1 VIESSRTGTIRE
13 TILKFRFMN
22 NLYVGSLLI
31 SFALVSLSACSDG
44 NEPASQMSM
53 GAPAMA
59 PKAFATSD
67 GDFEIAIEP
76 DRGEYASVSE
86 PGAPGIELVVE
97 EPTLNNWLSKSQ
109 SETSGA
115 ESISQSDRA
124 PSNFEN
130 EDRVIIR
137 SAQIDIEV
145 QNIANALN
153 SIGTITTSSGGWV
166 VASEQTRTFAGSITI
181 RVPAEKLDSVLA
193 QIHGLSTKVR
203 TSKITSQD
211 LTEEFTDVSARA
223 QTLRD
228 TKVVLTELFERAEN
242 VEEALNIQKEI
253 TRVQSDLEALEGRI
267 KFISESEAYSLI
279 NVIMQAAP
287 MSMTVD
293 AGPDIAVGV
302 ISTGI
307 PYESPAMRN
316 RSIFRARFTPP
327 EGIEDFIITW
337 NFGDGSPD
345 ESTDRVA
352 PTTEGGELI
361 SASIV
366 HYFSRDDDSPLI
378 VTVKVRGFGDAG
390 LAEGEDTQLV
400 TVSRIP
406 PIVVFAGTDQT
417 VEASQN
423 VELSGSFTLPESI
436 TDVKYIW
443 DFGDGSPPKERDL
456 VNAFSAGNVTTEHI
470 FPHFRWNP
478 YEVRLTVS
486 GKSEI
491 GEITG
496 EATTYIYVQ
505 ETVGVSSPDLN
516 ISSTIRSAS
525 RALQAVGVISV
536 NILLWL
542 AILSPA
548 WIMGVLILLFLRK
561 RNRSNIGMFSFLKLR
576 KTFSRK

>member
-1 VIESSRTGTIRE
+1 
-13 TILKFRFMN
+13 MN
-22 NLYVGSLLI
+22 NLYVVSLLI
-31 SFALVSLSACSDG
+31 SFALVLLAACSGDD
-44 NEPASQMSM
+44 EAASKMSM
-53 GAPAMA
+53 SASAMA

-67 GDFEIAIEP
+67 GDYEIAIES
-76 DRGEYASVSE
+76 DM
-86 PGAPGIELVVE
+86 GAPEPGIEWAE
-97 EPTLNNWLSKSQ
+97 EPTLNDRSYKSEA
-109 SETSGA
+109 ETSKVN
-115 ESISQSDRA
+115 SITQSGSA
-124 PSNFEN
+124 PGNSMNV
-130 EDRVIIR
+130 DRVIIR

-145 QNIANALN
+145 QNIADALN
-153 SIGTITTSSGGWV
+153 SIGTIATSSGGWV
-166 VASEQTRTFAGSITI
+166 VASEQTRTFAGSVTI

-193 QIHGLSTKVR
+193 QIHGFSTKVR

-228 TKVVLTELFERAEN
+228 TKVVLTGLFELAES

-253 TRVQSDLEALEGRI
+253 TRVQSDLEALEARI

-316 RSIFRARFTPP
+316 HSIFRARFTPP
-327 EGIEDFIITW
+327 EGIDDFIITW
-337 NFGDGSPD
+337 NFGDGSPE

-352 PTTEGGELI
+352 PTTEDGEVI

-378 VTVKVRGFGDAG
+378 VTVKVRGSGDAG

-406 PIVVFAGTDQT
+406 PIVVFAGPDQT

-443 DFGDGSPPKERDL
+443 DFGDGSPPKELDL

-516 ISSTIRSAS
+516 ISSTIRNAS

-536 NILLWL
+536 KILVSL

-548 WIMGVLILLFLRK
+548 WIIGVLIVLFLRK
-561 RNRSNIGMFSFLKLR
+561 RKRFNMGMFSFIKLR
-576 KTFSRK
+576 KIFSKK

>member
-1 VIESSRTGTIRE
+1 M
-13 TILKFRFMN
+13 KFRLMF
-22 NLYVGSLLI
+22 NLFAGSLLI
-31 SFALVSLSACSDG
+31 SLALASLSACSSDD
-44 NEPASQMSM
+44 EMAMP
-53 GAPAMA
+53 APAMA

-67 GDFEIAIEP
+67 GDYEIAIEP
-76 DRGEYASVSE
+76 DRGSYAPVTESE
-86 PGAPGIELVVE
+86 IPGVELVVE
-97 EPTLNNWLSKSQ
+97 EPTLSNRFLKSQ
-109 SETSGA
+109 SETSG
-115 ESISQSDRA
+115 SRPDSQPGNA
-124 PSNFEN
+124 TANLGVV
-130 EDRVIIR
+130 DRVIIR
-137 SAQIDIEV
+137 SAEIDIEV

-153 SIGTITTSSGGWV
+153 SIGTIATSTGGWV
-166 VASEQTRTFAGSITI
+166 VASDQTRTFAGSISI

-193 QIHGLSTKVR
+193 QIRDLSTKVR

-228 TKVVLTELFERAEN
+228 TKLVLTGLFDQAES

-253 TRVQSDLEALEGRI
+253 TRVQSDLEALEARI

-293 AGPDIAVGV
+293 AGPDIAVGAMN
-302 ISTGI
+302 TGI
-307 PYESPAMRN
+307 PYGSPDMEN
-316 RSIFRARFTPP
+316 RSIFRARFSPP
-327 EGIEDFIITW
+327 EGIDDFIITW
-337 NFGDGSPD
+337 NFGDGSPE

-352 PTTEGGELI
+352 PTSEDGELI

-366 HYFSRDDDSPLI
+366 HYFSRDDDAPLI
-378 VTVKVRGFGDAG
+378 VTVKVRGSGDAG

-417 VEASQN
+417 VEASQT

-443 DFGDGSPPKERDL
+443 DFGDGSPPEERVL

-505 ETVGVSSPDLN
+505 ETVGVSSPDLD
-516 ISSTIRSAS
+516 IPSTIRSAS

-548 WIMGVLILLFLRK
+548 WIIGALIVLFLRK
-561 RNRSNIGMFSFLKLR
+561 RKRTHVGMFSFLKLG
-576 KTFSRK
+576 KFFSRKQSDS

>member
-1 VIESSRTGTIRE
+1 M
-13 TILKFRFMN
+13 ILLCVRI
-22 NLYVGSLLI
+22 LLI
-31 SFALVSLSACSDG
+31 SLALAALAACGDDDE
-44 NEPASQMSM
+44 NAPQMSM
-53 GAPAMA
+53 TAPAME
-59 PKAFATSD
+59 PKAFARSD
-67 GDFEIAIEP
+67 GDYEIAMEP
-76 DRGEYASVSE
+76 DM
-86 PGAPGIELVVE
+86 GAPEPRIELVVE
-97 EPTLNNWLSKSQ
+97 EPTLNDRSYKSEA
-109 SETSGA
+109 ETA
-115 ESISQSDRA
+115 KVNSISQSGSTSGN
-124 PSNFEN
+124 PMNV
-130 EDRVIIR
+130 DRVIVR
-137 SAQIDIEV
+137 SAEIDIEV
-145 QNIANALN
+145 QDIPNALN
-153 SIGTITTSSGGWV
+153 SIGTIATSSGGWV
-166 VASEQTRTFAGSITI
+166 VASDQTRTFAGSISI
-181 RVPAEKLDSVLA
+181 RIPAEKLDSALE
-193 QIHGLSTKVR
+193 QIRNLSTKVR
-203 TSKITSQD
+203 TSTITSQD

-223 QTLRD
+223 QTLSD
-228 TKVVLTELFERAEN
+228 TKAVLTGLFDQAES

-253 TRVQSDLEALEGRI
+253 TRVQSDLEALEARI

-302 ISTGI
+302 MNTGI
-307 PYESPAMRN
+307 PYGSPDMEN
-316 RSIFRARFTPP
+316 RSIFRARFSPP
-327 EGIEDFIITW
+327 EGIDDFIITW
-337 NFGDGSPD
+337 NFGDGSPE

-352 PTTEGGELI
+352 PATEDGELI

-378 VTVKVRGFGDAG
+378 VTVKVRGSGDAG

-417 VEASQN
+417 VEASQT

-436 TDVKYIW
+436 TDVRYIW
-443 DFGDGSPPKERDL
+443 DFGDGSPPEENEL
-456 VNAFSAGNVTTEHI
+456 VNAFSAGNVNTEHI

-542 AILSPA
+542 AILSPV
-548 WIMGVLILLFLRK
+548 WIVGVVLFLFFRK
-561 RNRSNIGMFSFLKLR
+561 RLPARIFLFSKPR
-576 KTFSRK
+576 KFWQRKQ

>member
-1 VIESSRTGTIRE
+1 M
-13 TILKFRFMN
+13 ILLCVRI
-22 NLYVGSLLI
+22 LLI
-31 SFALVSLSACSDG
+31 SLALAALAACGDDDE
-44 NEPASQMSM
+44 NAPQMSM
-53 GAPAMA
+53 TAPAME
-59 PKAFATSD
+59 PKAFARSD
-67 GDFEIAIEP
+67 GDYEIAMEP
-76 DRGEYASVSE
+76 DM
-86 PGAPGIELVVE
+86 GAPEPRIELVVE
-97 EPTLNNWLSKSQ
+97 EPTLNDRSYKSEA
-109 SETSGA
+109 ETA
-115 ESISQSDRA
+115 KVNSISQSGSTSGN
-124 PSNFEN
+124 PMNV
-130 EDRVIIR
+130 DRVIVR
-137 SAQIDIEV
+137 SAEIDIEV
-145 QNIANALN
+145 QDIPNALN
-153 SIGTITTSSGGWV
+153 SIGTIATSSGGWV
-166 VASEQTRTFAGSITI
+166 VASDQTRTFAGSISI
-181 RVPAEKLDSVLA
+181 RIPAEKLDSALE
-193 QIHGLSTKVR
+193 QIRNLSTKVR
-203 TSKITSQD
+203 TSTITSQD

-223 QTLRD
+223 QTLSD
-228 TKVVLTELFERAEN
+228 TKAVLTGLFDQAKN
-242 VEEALNIQKEI
+242 VEEALSIQKEI
-253 TRVQSDLEALEGRI
+253 TRVQSDLEALEARI

-293 AGPDIAVGV
+293 AGPDIAVGAMN
-302 ISTGI
+302 TGI
-307 PYESPAMRN
+307 PYGSPDMEN
-316 RSIFRARFTPP
+316 RSIFRARFSPP
-327 EGIEDFIITW
+327 EGIDDFIITW
-337 NFGDGSPD
+337 NFGDGSPE

-352 PTTEGGELI
+352 PATEDGELI

-378 VTVKVRGFGDAG
+378 VTVKVRGSGDAG

-417 VEASQN
+417 VEASQT

-436 TDVKYIW
+436 TDVRYIW
-443 DFGDGSPPKERDL
+443 DFGDGSPPEENEL
-456 VNAFSAGNVTTEHI
+456 VNAFSAGNVNTEHI

-542 AILSPA
+542 AILSPV
-548 WIMGVLILLFLRK
+548 WIVGVVLFLFFRK
-561 RNRSNIGMFSFLKLR
+561 RLPARIFLFSKPR
-576 KTFSRK
+576 KFWQRKQ

>member
-1 VIESSRTGTIRE
+1 M
-13 TILKFRFMN
+13 ILLCVRI
-22 NLYVGSLLI
+22 LLI
-31 SFALVSLSACSDG
+31 SLALAALAACGDDDE
-44 NEPASQMSM
+44 NAPQMSM
-53 GAPAMA
+53 TAPAME
-59 PKAFATSD
+59 PKAFARSD
-67 GDFEIAIEP
+67 GDYEIAMEP
-76 DRGEYASVSE
+76 DM
-86 PGAPGIELVVE
+86 GAPEPRIELVVE
-97 EPTLNNWLSKSQ
+97 ESTLNDRSYK
-109 SETSGA
+109 SETETSKVN
-115 ESISQSDRA
+115 SISQSGSTSGN
-124 PSNFEN
+124 PMNV
-130 EDRVIIR
+130 DRVIVR
-137 SAQIDIEV
+137 SAEIDIEV
-145 QNIANALN
+145 QDIPNALN
-153 SIGTITTSSGGWV
+153 SIGTIATSSGGWV
-166 VASEQTRTFAGSITI
+166 VASDQTRTFAGSISI
-181 RVPAEKLDSVLA
+181 RIPAEKLDSALE
-193 QIHGLSTKVR
+193 QIRNLSTKVR
-203 TSKITSQD
+203 TSTITSQD

-223 QTLRD
+223 QTLSD
-228 TKVVLTELFERAEN
+228 TKAVLTGLFDQAES

-253 TRVQSDLEALEGRI
+253 TRVQSDLEALEARI

-293 AGPDIAVGV
+293 AGPDIAVGAMN
-302 ISTGI
+302 TGI
-307 PYESPAMRN
+307 PYGSPDMEN
-316 RSIFRARFTPP
+316 RSIFRARFSPP
-327 EGIEDFIITW
+327 EGIDDFIITW
-337 NFGDGSPD
+337 NFGDGSPE

-352 PTTEGGELI
+352 PATEDGELI

-378 VTVKVRGFGDAG
+378 VTVKVRGSGDAG

-417 VEASQN
+417 VEASQT

-436 TDVKYIW
+436 TDVRYIW
-443 DFGDGSPPKERDL
+443 DFGDGSPPEENEL

-478 YEVRLTVS
+478 YEVRLRVS

-505 ETVGVSSPDLN
+505 ETVGVSSPDLD
-516 ISSTIRSAS
+516 IPSTIRSAG

-542 AILSPA
+542 AILSPV
-548 WIMGVLILLFLRK
+548 WIVGVVLFLFFRK
-561 RNRSNIGMFSFLKLR
+561 RLPARIFLFSKPR
-576 KTFSRK
+576 KFWQRKQ

>member
-1 VIESSRTGTIRE
+1 
-13 TILKFRFMN
+13 MN

-31 SFALVSLSACSDG
+31 SFALVSLAACSGDD
-44 NEPASQMSM
+44 EAASQMSM
-53 GAPAMA
+53 AAPAMA

-67 GDFEIAIEP
+67 GDFEIAIAP
-76 DRGEYASVSE
+76 DRGEYERVPE

-97 EPTLNNWLSKSQ
+97 EPTLNNRLSKSQ

-115 ESISQSDRA
+115 ESISQSGHA
-124 PSNFEN
+124 PSNSGN

-137 SAQIDIEV
+137 SAEIDIEV

-153 SIGTITTSSGGWV
+153 SIGTIATSSGGWV
-166 VASEQTRTFAGSITI
+166 VASDQTRTFAGSITI

-223 QTLRD
+223 QTLWD
-228 TKVVLTELFERAEN
+228 TKVVLTGLFERAES

-253 TRVQSDLEALEGRI
+253 TRVQSDLEALEARI

-287 MSMTVD
+287 KSMTVD

-302 ISTGI
+302 INTGI
-307 PYESPAMRN
+307 PYESPGMGN

-337 NFGDGSPD
+337 NFGDGSLE

-352 PTTEGGELI
+352 PTTEDGELI

-378 VTVKVRGFGDAG
+378 VTVKVRGSGDAG

-406 PIVVFAGTDQT
+406 PIVVFVGTDQT

-443 DFGDGSPPKERDL
+443 DFGDGSPPEERDL
-456 VNAFSAGNVTTEHI
+456 VSAFSAGNVTTEHI

-548 WIMGVLILLFLRK
+548 WIIGVLIVLFLRK
-561 RNRSNIGMFSFLKLR
+561 RKRSNIGMFSFLKLR
-576 KTFSRK
+576 KIFSRK

>member
-1 VIESSRTGTIRE
+1 MRE
-13 TILKFRFMN
+13 AILKFRFMN
-22 NLYVGSLLI
+22 NPYVGSLLI
-31 SFALVSLSACSDG
+31 SFALVSLAACSDG
-44 NEPASQMSM
+44 NETASQMSM
-53 GAPAMA
+53 AAPAMA

-76 DRGEYASVSE
+76 DRGEYAPAPE

-97 EPTLNNWLSKSQ
+97 EPALNNRLSKSQ

-115 ESISQSDRA
+115 ESISQSGHA
-124 PSNFEN
+124 PSNSGN

-137 SAQIDIEV
+137 SAEIDIEV

-153 SIGTITTSSGGWV
+153 SIGTIATSSGGWV
-166 VASEQTRTFAGSITI
+166 VASDQTRTFAGSITI
-181 RVPAEKLDSVLA
+181 RVPAEKLDSVLV

-203 TSKITSQD
+203 TSKMTSQD

-228 TKVVLTELFERAEN
+228 TKVVLTGLFERAES

-253 TRVQSDLEALEGRI
+253 TRVQSDLEALEARI

-302 ISTGI
+302 INTGI
-307 PYESPAMRN
+307 PYESPGMGN

-337 NFGDGSPD
+337 NFGDGSP
-345 ESTDRVA
+345 EASTDRVA
-352 PTTEGGELI
+352 PTTEDGELI

-378 VTVKVRGFGDAG
+378 VTVKVRGSGDAG

-443 DFGDGSPPKERDL
+443 DFGDGSPPEERDL
-456 VNAFSAGNVTTEHI
+456 ANAFSAGNVTTEHI

-548 WIMGVLILLFLRK
+548 WIIGVLIVLFLRK
-561 RNRSNIGMFSFLKLR
+561 RKRSNIGMFSFLKLR
-576 KTFSRK
+576 KIFSRK

>member
-1 VIESSRTGTIRE
+1 
-13 TILKFRFMN
+13 MN
-22 NLYVGSLLI
+22 NLYVVSLLI
-31 SFALVSLSACSDG
+31 SFALVLLAACSGDD
-44 NEPASQMSM
+44 EAASKMSM
-53 GAPAMA
+53 GASAMA

-67 GDFEIAIEP
+67 GDYEIAIES
-76 DRGEYASVSE
+76 DM
-86 PGAPGIELVVE
+86 GAPEPGIEWAE
-97 EPTLNNWLSKSQ
+97 EPTLNDRSYKSEA
-109 SETSGA
+109 ETSKVN
-115 ESISQSDRA
+115 SITQSGSA
-124 PSNFEN
+124 PGNSMNV
-130 EDRVIIR
+130 DRVIIR

-145 QNIANALN
+145 QNIADALN
-153 SIGTITTSSGGWV
+153 SIGTIATSSGGWV
-166 VASEQTRTFAGSITI
+166 VASEQTRTFAGSVTI

-193 QIHGLSTKVR
+193 QIHGFSTKVR

-228 TKVVLTELFERAEN
+228 TKVVLTGLFELAES

-253 TRVQSDLEALEGRI
+253 TRVQSDLEALEARI

-316 RSIFRARFTPP
+316 HSIFRARFTPP
-327 EGIEDFIITW
+327 EGIDDFIITW
-337 NFGDGSPD
+337 NFGDGSPE

-352 PTTEGGELI
+352 PTTEDGEVI

-378 VTVKVRGFGDAG
+378 VTVKVRGSGDAG

-406 PIVVFAGTDQT
+406 PIVVFAGPDQT

-443 DFGDGSPPKERDL
+443 DFGDGSPPKELDL

-516 ISSTIRSAS
+516 ISSTIRNAS

-536 NILLWL
+536 KILVSL

-548 WIMGVLILLFLRK
+548 WIIGVLIVLFLRK
-561 RNRSNIGMFSFLKLR
+561 RKRFNMGMFSFIKLR
-576 KTFSRK
+576 KIFSKK

>member
-1 VIESSRTGTIRE
+1 MI
-13 TILKFRFMN
+13 
-22 NLYVGSLLI
+22 NLFAGSLLV
-31 SFALVSLSACSDG
+31 SLALASLSACSSDD
-44 NEPASQMSM
+44 EMSM
-53 GAPAMA
+53 PAPAMA

-67 GDFEIAIEP
+67 GDYEIAIEP
-76 DRGEYASVSE
+76 DRGGYPPVTES
-86 PGAPGIELVVE
+86 GAPGIELAVE
-97 EPTLNNWLSKSQ
+97 EPALNNRLSKSQ
-109 SETSGA
+109 SETS
-115 ESISQSDRA
+115 EVNSISQSGSA
-124 PSNFEN
+124 SGNPMNV
-130 EDRVIIR
+130 DRVIVR
-137 SAQIDIEV
+137 SAEIDIEV
-145 QNIANALN
+145 QDITNALN
-153 SIGTITTSSGGWV
+153 SIGTIATSTGGWV
-166 VASEQTRTFAGSITI
+166 VASDQTRTFAGSISI
-181 RVPAEKLDSVLA
+181 RIPAEYLDFVLA
-193 QIHGLSTKVR
+193 QIRDLSTKVR
-203 TSKITSQD
+203 SSKITSQD

-228 TKVVLTELFERAEN
+228 TKLVLTGLFDQAES

-253 TRVQSDLEALEGRI
+253 TRVQSDLEALEARI

-293 AGPDIAVGV
+293 AGPDIAVGAMN
-302 ISTGI
+302 TGI
-307 PYESPAMRN
+307 PYGSPDMEN
-316 RSIFRARFTPP
+316 RSIFRARFSPP
-327 EGIEDFIITW
+327 EGIDDFIITW
-337 NFGDGSPD
+337 NFGDGSPE

-352 PTTEGGELI
+352 PATEDGELI

-378 VTVKVRGFGDAG
+378 VTVKVRGSGDAG

-417 VEASQN
+417 VEASQT

-436 TDVKYIW
+436 TDVRYIW
-443 DFGDGSPPKERDL
+443 DFGDGSPPEENEL
-456 VNAFSAGNVTTEHI
+456 VNAFSAGNVNTEHI

-491 GEITG
+491 GEIKG

-548 WIMGVLILLFLRK
+548 WIIGILIVLFLRK
-561 RNRSNIGMFSFLKLR
+561 RKRSNIGMFSFLKLR
-576 KTFSRK
+576 KIFSRK

>member
-1 VIESSRTGTIRE
+1 
-13 TILKFRFMN
+13 MN
-22 NLYVGSLLI
+22 NLYVVSLLI
-31 SFALVSLSACSDG
+31 SFALVLLAACSGDD
-44 NEPASQMSM
+44 EAASKMSM
-53 GAPAMA
+53 SASAMA
-59 PKAFATSD
+59 PKAFATSG
-67 GDFEIAIEP
+67 GDYEIAIES
-76 DRGEYASVSE
+76 DM
-86 PGAPGIELVVE
+86 GAPEPGIEWAE
-97 EPTLNNWLSKSQ
+97 EPTLNDRSYKSEA
-109 SETSGA
+109 ETSKVN
-115 ESISQSDRA
+115 SITQSGSA
-124 PSNFEN
+124 PGNSMNV
-130 EDRVIIR
+130 DRVIIR

-145 QNIANALN
+145 QNIADALN
-153 SIGTITTSSGGWV
+153 SIGTIATSSGGWV
-166 VASEQTRTFAGSITI
+166 VASEQTRTFAGSVTI

-193 QIHGLSTKVR
+193 QIHGFSTKVR

-228 TKVVLTELFERAEN
+228 TKVVLTGLFELAES

-253 TRVQSDLEALEGRI
+253 TRVQSDLEALEARI

-316 RSIFRARFTPP
+316 HSIFRARFTPP
-327 EGIEDFIITW
+327 EGIDDFIITW
-337 NFGDGSPD
+337 NFGDGSPE

-352 PTTEGGELI
+352 PTTEDGEVI

-378 VTVKVRGFGDAG
+378 VTVKVRGSGDAG

-406 PIVVFAGTDQT
+406 PIVVFAGPDQT

-443 DFGDGSPPKERDL
+443 DFGDGSPPKELDL

-516 ISSTIRSAS
+516 ISSTIRNAS

-536 NILLWL
+536 KILVSL

-548 WIMGVLILLFLRK
+548 WIIGVLIVLFLRK
-561 RNRSNIGMFSFLKLR
+561 RKRFNMGMFSFIKLR
-576 KTFSRK
+576 KIFSKK

>member
-1 VIESSRTGTIRE
+1 M
-13 TILKFRFMN
+13 ILLCVRI
-22 NLYVGSLLI
+22 LLI
-31 SFALVSLSACSDG
+31 SLALAALAACGDDDE
-44 NEPASQMSM
+44 NAPQMSM
-53 GAPAMA
+53 TAPAME
-59 PKAFATSD
+59 PKAFARSD
-67 GDFEIAIEP
+67 GDYEIAMEP
-76 DRGEYASVSE
+76 DM
-86 PGAPGIELVVE
+86 GAPEPRIELVVE
-97 EPTLNNWLSKSQ
+97 EPTLNDRSYKSEA
-109 SETSGA
+109 ETA
-115 ESISQSDRA
+115 KVNSISQSGSTSGN
-124 PSNFEN
+124 PMNV
-130 EDRVIIR
+130 DRVIVR
-137 SAQIDIEV
+137 SAEIDIEV
-145 QNIANALN
+145 QDIPNALN
-153 SIGTITTSSGGWV
+153 SIGTIATSSGGWV
-166 VASEQTRTFAGSITI
+166 VASDQTRTFAGSISI
-181 RVPAEKLDSVLA
+181 RIPAEKLDSALE
-193 QIHGLSTKVR
+193 QIRNLSTKVR
-203 TSKITSQD
+203 TSTITSQD

-223 QTLRD
+223 QTLSD
-228 TKVVLTELFERAEN
+228 TKAVLTGLFDQAKN
-242 VEEALNIQKEI
+242 VEEALSIQKEI
-253 TRVQSDLEALEGRI
+253 TRVQSDLEALEARI

-279 NVIMQAAP
+279 HVLMQAAP
-287 MSMTVD
+287 VLMSVD

-302 ISTGI
+302 MNTGI
-307 PYESPAMRN
+307 PYGSPDMEN
-316 RSIFRARFTPP
+316 RSIFRARFSPP
-327 EGIEDFIITW
+327 EGIDDFIITW
-337 NFGDGSPD
+337 NFGDGSPE

-352 PTTEGGELI
+352 PATEDGELI

-378 VTVKVRGFGDAG
+378 VTVKVRGSGDAG

-417 VEASQN
+417 VEASQT

-436 TDVKYIW
+436 TDVRYIW
-443 DFGDGSPPKERDL
+443 DFGDGSPPEENEL
-456 VNAFSAGNVTTEHI
+456 VNAFSAGNVNTEHI

-542 AILSPA
+542 AILSPV
-548 WIMGVLILLFLRK
+548 WIIGILIVLFLRK
-561 RNRSNIGMFSFLKLR
+561 RKRSNIEMFSFLKLR
-576 KTFSRK
+576 KIFSRK